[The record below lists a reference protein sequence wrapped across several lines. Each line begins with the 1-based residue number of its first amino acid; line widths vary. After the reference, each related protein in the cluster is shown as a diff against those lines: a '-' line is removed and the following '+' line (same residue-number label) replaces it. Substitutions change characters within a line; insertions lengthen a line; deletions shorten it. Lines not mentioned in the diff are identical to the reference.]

1 MAAIKMTQ
9 NSFETILLEMKK
21 NDGKLINNEYY
32 FTTSEINTA
41 ELRTTA
47 FKHNLIISIEIVDEL
62 VSKLKFVTYLT

>member
-9 NSFETILLEMKK
+9 NSFKTILLEMKK

-47 FKHNLIISIEIVDEL
+47 FNHNLIISIEIVDEL